1 MRDYKKETEKRVNWI
16 KDIVKN
22 SGAKRII
29 FGNSGGKGSALV
41 GILCKLACENTVG
54 VIMPCQSNRN
64 YTIDKTDGE
73 NLAEAF
79 EIENRLVDITPIKVA
94 FEKALPDNDNVL
106 ALANMNPR
114 IRMTVLYAIGQKEGR
129 LVAGTGNLSEITMGY
144 FTKWGDGACDF
155 NPIADLTATEV
166 KEYLKYFSAPEAIIT
181 KAPSAGLWDG
191 QPDEEEM
198 GITYAGLDRYILTG
212 EGSEYHKQKVENAK
226 QKTKHKK
233 RLPLWYPETK

>member
-1 MRDYKKETEKRVNWI
+1 
-16 KDIVKN
+16 
-22 SGAKRII
+22 
-29 FGNSGGKGSALV
+29 
-41 GILCKLACENTVG
+41 
-54 VIMPCQSNRN
+54 MPCQSNRN

-144 FTKWGDGACDF
+144 FTKWGDGAFDL
-155 NPIADLTATEV
+155 NVIGNLTTEEVIALGDALG
-166 KEYLKYFSAPEAIIT
+166 LPEKFT
-181 KAPSAGLWDG
+181 RKTPSDGLSG
-191 QPDEEEM
+191 KTDEEKIGFSYKILNEYIKTGVCQDEQIKAKIDAM
-198 GITYAGLDRYILTG
+198 HAAGR
-212 EGSEYHKQKVENAK
+212 HKIIPPPVFE
-226 QKTKHKK
+226 
-233 RLPLWYPETK
+233 L